1 LTDLSHPKIKKY
13 LAILIF
19 STFLLHCSSTKPHHG
34 WGEDATIT
42 PGLQRVGQAAADAA
56 LQAETWIPFGT
67 ALLIALTGADSD
79 IQNWASQEFPIFG
92 SQTKAIEASDNL
104 LKAST
109 WIYLTS
115 VVITPSGNDPPSIIL
130 NKSKGLATGLGAI
143 FLSQIL
149 TSELKTLSKRERS
162 DSSNNRSFPSGHTS
176 AVATYTM
183 LTNRN
188 IEYMRLN
195 PYLEGSIKIALN
207 TMTLATGWAR
217 IEGNKHYPSDILFG
231 AALGNFI
238 GAFIN
243 DAFLGRL
250 SYNMSVNTY
259 INKYQQSLQIS
270 IKF

>member
-1 LTDLSHPKIKKY
+1 LIDLSLPKIKKY
-13 LAILIF
+13 FAILIF
-19 STFLLHCSSTKPHHG
+19 STFLLHCSSTKPYHG
-34 WGEDATIT
+34 WGEDATIS
-42 PGLQRVGQAAADAA
+42 PGWQRAGQSAANAA
-56 LQAETWIPFGT
+56 LQVETWIPFGT
-67 ALLIALTGADSD
+67 ALLLALTGADSE
-79 IQNWASQEFPIFG
+79 IQNWASRELPLFG
-92 SQTKAIEASDNL
+92 SQSKAVEASDNL
-104 LKAST
+104 LKASS

-143 FLSQIL
+143 LLSQIL
-149 TSELKTLSKRERS
+149 TSELKTLSQRERP
-162 DSSNNRSFPSGHTS
+162 DGSNSRSFPSGHTS

-188 IEYMRLN
+188 IEYMQLN

-207 TMTLATGWAR
+207 TLTLATGWAR
-217 IEGNKHYPSDILFG
+217 VEGNKHYPSDILFG

-243 DAFLGRL
+243 DTFLGRYC
-250 SYNMSVNTY
+250 YNMSVNTY
-259 INKYQQSLQIS
+259 INKYQQSLQIY